1 MILNFVLDDGQGNI
15 RATCFGELGEKLLG
29 ETADAVQDLIAAQG
43 SENIGLDIL
52 GKMVEVSG
60 IIKENKNY
68 DRVEMN
74 VNSVKTQSA
83 EEMIAR
89 LNNG

>member
-1 MILNFVLDDGQGNI
+1 M
-15 RATCFGELGEKLLG
+15 GEKLIG
-29 ETADAVQDLIAAQG
+29 EKADAVQDLIAAQG
-43 SENIGLDIL
+43 SENIGLNIL
-52 GKMVEVSG
+52 GTMVEVSG

-74 VNSVKTQSA
+74 VNSVKIKNS
-83 EEMIAR
+83 EEMIKR

>member
-1 MILNFVLDDGQGNI
+1 M
-15 RATCFGELGEKLLG
+15 K
-29 ETADAVQDLIAAQG
+29 DLIAAQG

-52 GKMVEVSG
+52 GNMVEVAG

-74 VNSVKTQSA
+74 VNSVKTKSA
-83 EEMIAR
+83 EEMIDR
-89 LNNG
+89 LKNG